1 MLISFASALTLSASP
16 TTVILNGEDDSDTV
30 TITNTGL
37 DGNFNISSFNGSLTF
52 TDSNSKDAVLSITV
66 DDQTDVSQ
74 AVFSLNFSS
83 VDSGFLIGEFD
94 KTLVINGVNVSDN
107 TVNDSID
114 VIVTFRNSFC
124 SDGAVDDGDLK
135 LKVDIN
141 NRGEGDDD
149 EWLPLDRIEIEVEL
163 KNNKNDDLDDV
174 IFELSLFKEG
184 SNTDIIDDMI
194 WISKDEEEI
203 EVGDVDEDEREKH
216 TFEFRV
222 DPTELDDGDN
232 DYILVVKA
240 FPDGDE
246 DVTCIDFSENLADF
260 GDDDFLA
267 DISII
272 KENDEEKMVVIDK
285 KSYPLVTN
293 AFCGEQVTFSADI
306 YNIGDEDFEDQ
317 IKVLLFNNELGLNLE
332 EIVSGD
338 LDEGEKTDV
347 TFSFK
352 IPSDADEKQYTL
364 IMEIFYDYDEDDNVY
379 DEVSDDT
386 FDALFKVEGNCVTTT
401 GAQAT
406 VSAVLESGGL
416 AGEELVVKATIVNTG
431 DSTANYVLNAAAY
444 TEWASSADV
453 SPSTVTLSSGESR
466 DVLITLNVKSG
477 VSGEKL
483 FDIEV
488 VSGSEFVVS
497 QPVSVSIES
506 KTFFRGFFTGGAIGS
521 SNVYLWIIGALNVI
535 LIAAIIFVVVRLLRK

>member
-1 MLISFASALTLSASP
+1 MNLSLTSQTISDTNSNTVTINYNETPLSIAASGSAEVQANTSSLESNFLLGKFSTTYTLIETDNSSNNATLTLS
-16 TTVILNGEDDSDTV
+16 
-30 TITNTGL
+30 
-37 DGNFNISSFNGSLTF
+37 
-52 TDSNSKDAVLSITV
+52 
-66 DDQTDVSQ
+66 
-74 AVFSLNFSS
+74 
-83 VDSGFLIGEFD
+83 FL
-94 KTLVINGVNVSDN
+94 
-107 TVNDSID
+107 
-114 VIVTFRNSFC
+114 NSFC
-124 SDGAVDDGDLK
+124 SDGAIDDNDLV

-163 KNNKNDDLDDV
+163 ENNKNVDLDDV
-174 IFELSLFKEG
+174 IFELGLFKEG
-184 SNTDIIDDMI
+184 SNTNIMDDMM
-194 WISKDEEEI
+194 WISKDDEEI
-203 EVGDVDEDEREKH
+203 EVGDIDDGKDEKH

-240 FPDGDE
+240 YPDTDE
-246 DVTCIDFSENLADF
+246 DVTCIDYSENLADF
-260 GDDDFLA
+260 GSDDFLA
-267 DISII
+267 EISIV
-272 KENDEEKMVVIDK
+272 KENDEEKMVVIDE

-306 YNIGDEDFEDQ
+306 NNIGDDDFLDQ
-317 IKVLLFNNELGLNLE
+317 IKVLLFNKELGLNLE

-352 IPSDADEKQYTL
+352 IPSNADEKQYVL
-364 IMEIFYDYDEDDNVY
+364 VMEIFYDYDEDDKVY

-386 FDALFKVEGNCVTTT
+386 FDALFKVEGNCEAIDTS
-401 GAQAT
+401 AQAV

-431 DSTANYVLNAAAY
+431 DITTTYVISLSGYA
-444 TEWASSADV
+444 EWASSADV

-466 DVLITLNVKSG
+466 DVLITLNVKED

-497 QPVSVSIES
+497 QPVSVSVES
-506 KTFFRGFFTGGAIGS
+506 QKAFKSFFTGGVIGS
-521 SNVYLWIIGALNVI
+521 SNVYLWIIGALNII
-535 LIAAIIFVVVRLLRK
+535 LIVAIIFVVVRLLRK